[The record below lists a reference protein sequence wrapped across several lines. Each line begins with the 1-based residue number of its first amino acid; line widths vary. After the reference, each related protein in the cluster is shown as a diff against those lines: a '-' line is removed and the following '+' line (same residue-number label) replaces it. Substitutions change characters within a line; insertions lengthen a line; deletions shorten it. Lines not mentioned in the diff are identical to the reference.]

1 VPAINIST
9 ALQGRAAGV
18 DIARTGVRP
27 GSAGQI
33 RIRGN
38 RSLSATND
46 PLIVV
51 DGMPYGGSINDLNVD
66 DIANIDILK
75 DASATAIYGSRGSNG
90 VIIVTTK
97 RGRVGKPVISYNTS
111 YGISSEIDQ
120 YRVFNAQEYTA
131 FKSESHYG
139 ASTATGPAAFTV
151 DEQTG
156 IANGTDTDWQELIY
170 KQGHLMT
177 HDLSVSGGTD
187 VTQYGIGGSYLE
199 QTGILPGIG
208 FERFSLRAT
217 IDQKIGSRV
226 KIGLN
231 TMNSLS
237 YTDGD
242 GINPMFN
249 ILALSPLVS
258 PYNADGTINLQPMGG
273 GNPHQDVGVR
283 LNPLTLL
290 DKDAIKDRR
299 RRIRTYNTLYG
310 ELQIVKGLKYRANIE
325 LDFRDDNYGTY
336 RGSNTILTSA
346 SSTPFQ
352 SNTAST
358 QNGEAWTYAIDHL
371 LTYDQL
377 IADKHKINFIALYG
391 VQEDQN
397 FVNTFNAVGI
407 PADYIQDYNFNQAT
421 TVTQPASTAGTNNN
435 GYVRSGL
442 VSYMA
447 RLNYNFN
454 DKYNLTA
461 TFRRDGSSRLAPGN
475 KWFNY
480 PALAAAWNVGEE
492 RAFENASFMTNF
504 KIRAGWGITSN
515 QSVNPYATLGG
526 LSSNNYNFG
535 GTNVIGYFVGSL
547 PNKNLKWEST
557 AVTNV
562 GLDFGFFQNRITG
575 TIDLYQSKTK
585 DLLVAKALPISN
597 GASSV
602 ITNAAKTEGK
612 GIEVSLSTVNIDN
625 NNGLRWT
632 MDINWSI
639 NREKITALE
648 EPGKLRDVG
657 NGWFVGHP
665 LNVIYDFNKIGI
677 WQTKDA
683 ATMNAYGAPQAAG
696 RIRVEDVN
704 NDNKINADDQKIIG
718 SAQPDWVG
726 GITNRISY
734 KNFDLSVVTFAR
746 WGGTLIAT
754 YFQSNNG
761 GSGGYAFLM
770 QGRVNQLK
778 VDYWT
783 PTNPTNDFPH
793 PEGFANN
800 DNYSSTVGYYDATFV
815 RIRSINLG
823 YLLPS
828 SILSKAGISSARF
841 YVSVTNPFILYS
853 PFVRD
858 GYGIDPEGTGTGTT
872 LGPTGGGNSTPT
884 SGRAILVS
892 LNTPPTREFIL
903 GLNLKF

>member
-1 VPAINIST
+1 
-9 ALQGRAAGV
+9 
-18 DIARTGVRP
+18 
-27 GSAGQI
+27 
-33 RIRGN
+33 
-38 RSLSATND
+38 
-46 PLIVV
+46 
-51 DGMPYGGSINDLNVD
+51 
-66 DIANIDILK
+66 
-75 DASATAIYGSRGSNG
+75 
-90 VIIVTTK
+90 
-97 RGRVGKPVISYNTS
+97 
-111 YGISSEIDQ
+111 
-120 YRVFNAQEYTA
+120 
-131 FKSESHYG
+131 
-139 ASTATGPAAFTV
+139 
-151 DEQTG
+151 
-156 IANGTDTDWQELIY
+156 
-170 KQGHLMT
+170 
-177 HDLSVSGGTD
+177 
-187 VTQYGIGGSYLE
+187 
-199 QTGILPGIG
+199 
-208 FERFSLRAT
+208 
-217 IDQKIGSRV
+217 
-226 KIGLN
+226 
-231 TMNSLS
+231 MNSLS
-237 YTDGD
+237 YIDGD

-258 PYNADGTINLQPMGG
+258 PYNADGKINLQPMGG

-290 DKDAIKDRR
+290 DENAIKDRR

-310 ELQIVKGLKYRANIE
+310 EFQIAKGLKYRANIE

-358 QNGEAWTYAIDHL
+358 QNGEAWTYAIDHQ
-371 LTYDQL
+371 LTYDKL
-377 IADKHKINFIALYG
+377 FADKHKINFIALYG

-421 TVTQPASTAGTNNN
+421 TVTQPASTAGTVNN

-480 PALAAAWNVGEE
+480 PALAASWNVGDEGL
-492 RAFENASFMTNF
+492 FQNSPFVSNL
-504 KIRAGWGITSN
+504 KLRAGWGITSN

-562 GLDFGFFQNRITG
+562 GLDFGFLQNRITG

-597 GASSV
+597 GATSV

-612 GIEVSLSTVNIDN
+612 GIEISLSTVNIDN
-625 NNGLRWT
+625 KSGVRWT
-632 MDINWSI
+632 MDINWSL

-648 EPGKLRDVG
+648 QPGKLRDVG
-657 NGWFVGHP
+657 NGWFVGQP

-683 ATMNAYGAPQAAG
+683 TAIGTYGAPQAAG

-718 SAQPDWVG
+718 SSQPKWVG

-734 KNFDLSVVTFAR
+734 KNFDLSVVAFGR

-793 PEGFANN
+793 PEGFTNN
-800 DNYSSTVGYYDATFV
+800 DNYSSTLGYYDASFV

-823 YLLPS
+823 YILPA
-828 SILSKAGISSARF
+828 SIVSKVGISSARF

-892 LNTPPTREFIL
+892 LNTPPTREIIL

>member
-1 VPAINIST
+1 
-9 ALQGRAAGV
+9 L
-18 DIARTGVRP
+18 
-27 GSAGQI
+27 
-33 RIRGN
+33 
-38 RSLSATND
+38 
-46 PLIVV
+46 
-51 DGMPYGGSINDLNVD
+51 
-66 DIANIDILK
+66 
-75 DASATAIYGSRGSNG
+75 
-90 VIIVTTK
+90 
-97 RGRVGKPVISYNTS
+97 
-111 YGISSEIDQ
+111 
-120 YRVFNAQEYTA
+120 
-131 FKSESHYG
+131 G
-139 ASTATGPAAFTV
+139 AS
-151 DEQTG
+151 
-156 IANGTDTDWQELIY
+156 
-170 KQGHLMT
+170 
-177 HDLSVSGGTD
+177 
-187 VTQYGIGGSYLE
+187 YLD

-208 FERFSLRAT
+208 FKRFSLRAS
-217 IDQKIGSRV
+217 IDQKIGSRI

-231 TMNSLS
+231 TMNTLS

-242 GINPMFN
+242 GVNPMYN
-249 ILALSPLVS
+249 TLALSPLVT
-258 PYNADGTINLQPMGG
+258 PYNADGTVKIQPMGG

-283 LNPLTLL
+283 LNPLTLR
-290 DKDAIKDRR
+290 DENAIKDRR

-310 ELQIVKGLKYRANIE
+310 ELQILQSLKYRVNVE

-336 RGSNTILTSA
+336 RGANTVLTSA

-358 QNGEAWTYAIDHL
+358 QNGEAWTYAIDHQIIF
-371 LTYDQL
+371 DKL
-377 IADKHKINFIALYG
+377 IADKHKINFIGLFG
-391 VQEDQN
+391 MQQDQN
-397 FVNTFNAVGI
+397 FVSTFNAVGI
-407 PADYIQDYNFNQAT
+407 PADYIQNYNFNQAT
-421 TVTQPASTAGTNNN
+421 TVTQPSGSTNN
-435 GYVRSGL
+435 GFVRSGL

-480 PALAAAWNVGEE
+480 PALAAAWNMSEE
-492 RAFENASFMTNF
+492 SFFQKAAFISNL
-504 KIRAGWGITSN
+504 KLRAGWGITSN

-535 GTNVIGYFVGSL
+535 NTNVIGYFVGSL

-557 AVTNV
+557 TVSNL
-562 GLDFGFFQNRITG
+562 GLDFGFFKSRITG
-575 TIDLYQSKTK
+575 SIDLYQSRTK

-612 GIEVSLSTVNIDN
+612 GIEIALSTVNIDDL
-625 NNGLRWT
+625 NGFRWT
-632 MDINWSI
+632 MDINWSV

-657 NGWFVGHP
+657 NGWFVGQP
-665 LNVIYDFNKIGI
+665 LNVIYDFKKIGI

-683 ATMNAYGAPQAAG
+683 ALLATYGAPQAAG
-696 RIRVEDVN
+696 RIRVEDIN
-704 NDNKINADDQKIIG
+704 NDNKITADDQTIIG
-718 SAQPDWVG
+718 SSQPKWVG

-761 GSGGYAFLM
+761 GTGGYGFLM

-800 DNYSSTVGYYDATFV
+800 DNYASTLGYYDATFA
-815 RIRSINLG
+815 RIRSINIG
-823 YLLPS
+823 YALPS
-828 SILSKAGISSARF
+828 GLLNKFHLNSARF
-841 YVSVTNPFILYS
+841 YVSATNPFILYS

-884 SGRAILVS
+884 SGRAIIVS
-892 LNTPPTREFIL
+892 INTPPTREIIV